1 MHNDRNVSVYGSGS
15 ILKMFSQF
23 SSVLAVNLFTIFFE
37 YGGDVGTVC
46 PLQDFQ
52 AHNFVLPLND
62 KDGAKVSHVKI
73 S

>member
-1 MHNDRNVSVYGSGS
+1 
-15 ILKMFSQF
+15 MFSQF